1 MINVRDLKLKRIF
14 NLKEYLEEKAKRDKE
29 YTVYVETSIKKG
41 LEDIEKGRI
50 ESLDKVLWE
59 IEEEFGLEKG
69 HYIHLVDI
77 ISKRSKKY
85 NELH

>member
-59 IEEEFGLEKG
+59 IEEEFGLD
-69 HYIHLVDI
+69 HY
-77 ISKRSKKY
+77 
-85 NELH
+85 E